1 MPNFEK
7 PNKSQMNIE
16 RNWDN
21 IRHHFFTSTLPLN
34 VFYQQHF
41 EIYGFSCANE
51 FRKALVKKD
60 IKVKH
65 RTKFLLENERSSP
78 MKMDPVDWDS
88 MDDFGI
94 MKSIGQEYR
103 SAVMPA
109 HLKKIGIMSDV
120 HFPFHDMDALK
131 CAIQHFKEQEI
142 DCLYL
147 NGDIFDFYSISRHE
161 KDKDLRDFAREVEM
175 CRHFMYKLRDIF
187 GQIKI
192 YYKLGNH
199 EDRYA
204 RSLQVQAEEFA
215 QVHDLQFDVF
225 FHLDRLKFEVVESW
239 RGMEMGDLLVLH
251 GHELYG
257 GGGVNPSQNLFNKTI
272 CNTLIGHVHRT
283 SSTTKKTGFKEFIH
297 TYSTGCL
304 TALSPKYMPFSQH
317 NHGCAIAEII
327 DGKTKVTNLI
337 IKNGKIM

>member
-1 MPNFEK
+1 MAQIHSKKEA
-7 PNKSQMNIE
+7 
-16 RNWDN
+16 
-21 IRHHFFTSTLPLN
+21 IRSHFNGTQLGFKDFINMHYES
-34 VFYQQHF
+34 
-41 EIYGFSCANE
+41 YGY
-51 FRKALVKKD
+51 
-60 IKVKH
+60 
-65 RTKFLLENERSSP
+65 SSP
-78 MKMDPVDWDS
+78 ESMKKIMVVNGITVENRKTLYKDRAANKPIKIEEFNLEDVE
-88 MDDFGI
+88 DFGI
-94 MKSIGQEYR
+94 QKSIGSEYT
-103 SAVMPA
+103 SAKLPE
-109 HLKKIGIMSDV
+109 HIKKVGILSDI
-120 HFPFHDMDALK
+120 HFPFHDMPALI
-131 CAIQHFKEQEI
+131 CAIKHLKEQEI

-175 CRHFMYKLRDIF
+175 CRDFVRKLRDIF
-187 GQIKI
+187 GRIPI

-204 RSLQVQAEEFA
+204 RSLQMQAEEFA
-215 QVHDLQFDVF
+215 QIHDLQFEIF
-225 FHLDRLKFEVVESW
+225 FHLDRVQFEIIDTW

-283 SSTTKKTGFKEFIH
+283 STTTKKTGFKQFIS

-317 NHGCAIAEII
+317 NHGFAIAEIKE
-327 DGKTKVTNLI
+327 GKTKVTNI
-337 IKNGKIM
+337 VIRDGKIV